1 MFLNACLRLK
11 LVTTGCLTYYFCCVW
26 YYWILIFSL
35 LIWYSLVIFFRLAG
49 LWLPGTCLFC
59 AELIYGLCGLHFWWA
74 CHCYY
79 LLNNF
84 ILSIKLVDSIKNE
97 LGCSRVYSIQPQL
110 NDFQLRGLFYY
121 IISISFYFL
130 HLAPW
135 LRQRLGKT
143 RKNYLLWFVVFADHL
158 EDRKSWQWSL
168 IIHYCRQAQRP
179 LSGYGNITSASPGR
193 CCSTIGTFCQYWRLY
208 KLVIFGNCDW
218 QCRYGKNGHSVKKTL
233 NWINYSESTLQVQT
247 LGFWALTICP
257 VSETSMSIMAPIPTW
272 VELSFE

>member
-11 LVTTGCLTYYFCCVW
+11 PVTTGCLTYYFCCVW

-35 LIWYSLVIFFRLAG
+35 LIWYSLVFFFRLAG

-110 NDFQLRGLFYY
+110 NDLQLRGLFYY
-121 IISISFYFL
+121 IIAISFYFL

-135 LRQRLGKT
+135 LRQRLGKAHE
-143 RKNYLLWFVVFADHL
+143 NYLLWFVVLPKIGSLDSDYQPLLSAGTATTL
-158 EDRKSWQWSL
+158 KIWEYYVSVAWQVL
-168 IIHYCRQAQRP
+168 
-179 LSGYGNITSASPGR
+179 
-193 CCSTIGTFCQYWRLY
+193 
-208 KLVIFGNCDW
+208 
-218 QCRYGKNGHSVKKTL
+218 
-233 NWINYSESTLQVQT
+233 
-247 LGFWALTICP
+247 
-257 VSETSMSIMAPIPTW
+257 
-272 VELSFE
+272 